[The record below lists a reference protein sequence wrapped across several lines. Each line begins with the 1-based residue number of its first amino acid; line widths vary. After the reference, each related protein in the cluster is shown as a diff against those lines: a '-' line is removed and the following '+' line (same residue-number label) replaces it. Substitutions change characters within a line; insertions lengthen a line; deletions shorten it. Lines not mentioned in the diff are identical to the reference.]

1 MADRLLLIFALIIT
15 AVALA
20 PSGAHLFSLA
30 AKIDMPQDR
39 YYTVQQVYQGWWW
52 FGVVLFLAIVANAG
66 VAVMVRGE
74 ATAFWMA
81 VASVALILLSLV
93 VFFIWIYPGNVET
106 QNWTVAPENWQALRT
121 RWEYGHAVNAFIM
134 LAAFMAIAGAVTF
147 ARR

>member
-1 MADRLLLIFALIIT
+1 MVDRLLFIFALVIT

-30 AKIDMPQDR
+30 AKIDMPQER
-39 YYTVQQVYQGWWW
+39 YYAVQQVYQGWWW
-52 FGVVLFLAIVANAG
+52 FGVVLMLAIVANAG
-66 VAVMVRGE
+66 VAVLVRAE
-74 ATAFWMA
+74 AVAFWLA

-93 VFFIWIYPGNVET
+93 VFFVWVYPGNVAT
-106 QNWTVAPENWQALRT
+106 QNWTVAPPDWQDLRA

-134 LAAFMAIAGAVTF
+134 LAAFVAIAGAVTF